1 MKKYLLYITFLFC
14 SLLIKV
20 NVIAQDK
27 SSYPVI
33 DGTFIQDN
41 LVANWNDARWQKE
54 LNALKEVGMHY
65 IIFAPTLHTNKEGV
79 SESMYPSTLHD
90 VRQKYKADLVD
101 NCLRNAAKAGFKVFL
116 GLNFNEEWWTGQFRY
131 EWLKH
136 QMETGNKVADELV
149 KKYKNKYGEVM
160 YGWYWVWEVDNIHC
174 KTTFLQDE
182 LADILNV
189 NLDHLHAITPSM
201 PFMLCPFMN
210 YRLGTAGQNRDMW
223 ERVFAGTHFNKGD
236 IFAPQDCIGAGGLKL
251 DTLSVWFREMKK
263 AADTKPGLLFW
274 SDAETFDQR
283 FWTIAPLNRLVKQLE
298 IEKPYVSNIISFA
311 YSHYYSPYKVNKKY
325 HEAYSEYVR
334 TGVLPVSSLKGSV
347 SGLKLHLSPE
357 HKPVLTWKAPKDSGE
372 VAGYYIFRN
381 EELMTNIQPENKG
394 INTSQNTFAD
404 NSSLKN
410 GKYKYAVC
418 AYSFTGVATLKR
430 MLILKLNN
438 K

>member
-1 MKKYLLYITFLFC
+1 MKRYLVYITFLFY

-20 NVIAQDK
+20 IVIAQDK

-41 LVANWNDARWQKE
+41 LVANWNDSRWQKE

-65 IIFAPTLHTNKEGV
+65 IIFAPTLHTNKEGI
-79 SESMYPSTLHD
+79 SKSIYPSVLYN

-182 LADILNV
+182 LADILNL

-201 PFMLCPFMN
+201 PFMFCPFMN
-210 YRLGTAGQNRDMW
+210 YRLGTPEQNRNMW
-223 ERVFAGTHFNKGD
+223 ERVFAGAHFNQGD
-236 IFAPQDCIGAGGLKL
+236 IFAPQDCIGAGGLKIDIL
-251 DTLSVWFREMKK
+251 DIWFREMKK
-263 AADTKPGLLFW
+263 AVDTKPGLLFW

-283 FWTIAPLNRLVKQLE
+283 FWTIAPLNRLIRQLE
-298 IEKPYVSNIISFA
+298 IVKPYVSNIISFA
-311 YSHYYSPYKVNKKY
+311 YSHYYSPFKVNKKY

-334 TGVLPVSSLKGSV
+334 KGILPITSLKGSV
-347 SGLKLHLSPE
+347 SDLRLHLSSDN
-357 HKPVLTWKAPKDSGE
+357 KPIISWKAPEDSSE
-372 VAGYYIFRN
+372 IAGYYIFRN
-381 EELMTNIQPENKG
+381 GKLVANIQTENRRRNLFLNTYFENSYLKKG
-394 INTSQNTFAD
+394 V
-404 NSSLKN
+404 
-410 GKYKYAVC
+410 YKYEVC
-418 AYSFTGVATLKR
+418 AYSFTGTTTLK
-430 MLILKLNN
+430 MNVEFEIN
-438 K
+438 